1 MAKFNKS
8 ITVNL
13 GNYQTVKL
21 EVIESESFE
30 QCDTAFAAEIKRLGI
45 VNFQHQGMKVTGA

>member
-1 MAKFNKS
+1 MKFQKS

-21 EVIESESFE
+21 EVVEADSFE
-30 QCDTAFAAEIKRLGI
+30 QCDFEFKKEIARLNI
-45 VNFQHQGMKVTGA
+45 VNFQHAGVK